1 MYWNLKQLEM
11 KNFIIILFVGL
22 MNFAAAQNVILSKV
36 AKVHDNKDKIF
47 YRINPQHPEAEYL
60 GEVEVQGFSEDDAEI
75 FLRVYSKAK
84 EIGANAFA
92 YAPVQAIEGGF
103 LPFDPWNYKLALYY
117 LPSHLFSEENNM
129 LYLFAP
135 SNKKQKMTLNE
146 KNITLQPRTFTKQVL
161 QPGNIYTIST
171 GKLLGS
177 SAKFSAQDSQPA
189 QYIQIMPFRI
199 GSNASDNPG
208 INIKTGDIQLLEKSY
223 AQFLTVI
230 YKEF

>member
-11 KNFIIILFVGL
+11 KNFIIILFVSL

-36 AKVHDNKDKIF
+36 AQVHDNKDKIF

-92 YAPVQAIEGGF
+92 YTPVQAIEGGF
-103 LPFDPWNYKLALYY
+103 LPFDPCNYKLVLYY

-135 SNKKQKMTLNE
+135 SNNKQKMKLN
-146 KNITLQPRTFTKQVL
+146 KKSLVMYSRTFTKQVL
-161 QPGNIYTIST
+161 QPGYS
-171 GKLLGS
+171 
-177 SAKFSAQDSQPA
+177 
-189 QYIQIMPFRI
+189 
-199 GSNASDNPG
+199 
-208 INIKTGDIQLLEKSY
+208 
-223 AQFLTVI
+223 
-230 YKEF
+230 